1 MALVFCSLKTSASYR
16 AGEIT
21 YRWLQGYTYE
31 VKFTTYTTDNFPDN
45 YCVVDSVCFGDG
57 VNGRLLRSNGPCN
70 GFCTPYCDGLSL
82 APGIKKNEYL
92 TQHTY
97 PGPGSYKFCFRQ
109 PNRNAGINNISNSID
124 VVFQLESYLVISTF
138 SGPNNSPVFSNP
150 PVVSDCLNNGCLMYN
165 PGATD
170 HDGDSLSYEVIPYTQ
185 MPGATL
191 PGAGMSTF
199 TVHPVTGTVSWCNP
213 TWTGDYNF
221 TLRVKEWQ
229 KASGNYSMAGYVDR
243 DIQISMS
250 VCAGVDGLEGSMQA
264 NLFPNPFTDVITLS
278 VQNNKGPF
286 TVKLYDITG
295 RTLHTFLNDEPIG
308 QTTSLELGGFG
319 PGIYL
324 LKISSSSGTVTKKI
338 IKH

>member
-1 MALVFCSLKTSASYR
+1 M
-16 AGEIT
+16 I
-21 YRWLQGYTYE
+21 
-31 VKFTTYTTDNFPDN
+31 
-45 YCVVDSVCFGDG
+45 DSVCFGDG

-97 PGPGSYKFCFRQ
+97 PGPGSYKLCFRQ
-109 PNRNAGINNISNSID
+109 PNRNAGINNISNS
-124 VVFQLESYLVISTF
+124 VNVLFQLESYLVISTF

-150 PVVSDCLNNGCLMYN
+150 PVVFGCLNNGCFLYN

-213 TWTGDYNF
+213 SQAGDYNF
-221 TLRVKEWQ
+221 TLRVTEWQ
-229 KASGNYSMAGYVDR
+229 KASGNYSMAGFVDR

-250 VCAGVDGLEGSMQA
+250 VCTGVGDLTGKAPQIA
-264 NLFPNPFTDVITLS
+264 LFPNPFHDVLNLS
-278 VQNNKGPF
+278 LQNNTGTF
-286 TVKLYDITG
+286 SVVLYDIAG
-295 RTLHTFLNDEPIG
+295 RKLKTFLNDEPIG

-319 PGIYL
+319 SGIYL
-324 LKISSSSGTVTKKI
+324 LKISGSSGTVIKKI
-338 IKH
+338 IKY